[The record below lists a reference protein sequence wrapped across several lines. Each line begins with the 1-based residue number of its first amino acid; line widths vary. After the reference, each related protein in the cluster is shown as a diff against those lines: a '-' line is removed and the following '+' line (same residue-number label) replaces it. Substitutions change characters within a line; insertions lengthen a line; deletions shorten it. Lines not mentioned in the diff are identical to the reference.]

1 MASHRSFSFMFVILA
16 GLGLAGAGAPCS
28 EGGTCTTKLTKGMI
42 VLQHRVAA
50 GKTAPYGRQASSR
63 RRMPKLGTQILET
76 AAKDIGPG
84 QKMIN
89 GSPCDPQNIVVVD
102 QNCIPGS
109 PHFDPEGMICA
120 NDGHHLHEGYC
131 SYGVGASHCA
141 YCKSGSVPAC
151 KGNRDTWDAGF
162 GLCETYKNENQK
174 WCSLD
179 QKDNLFAA
187 EVCSEC
193 GLCTQAIPECAK
205 IPKAAISGHNKKHLT
220 GQTVESCA
228 RACFGE
234 SWCKSFDWYK
244 GKGGCDLSDKSAAD
258 VGGLKHNYNG
268 DPYDHYACESVVSV
282 STKSIIPNA
291 AISGHNK
298 KHLVKQTV
306 ESCSQACM
314 RQTWCKSFDWYKQKK
329 ACDLSDKSASDVG
342 GLRFDYP
349 PYDHYPVVRSMGR
362 KAIIGEYQDQQI
374 MAHTPMMNTSVFVAS
389 MGSISLGMLAV
400 GFLVLTRAR
409 KQAGRGADLL
419 MVQTEGAAP
428 AAE

>member
-151 KGNRDTWDAGF
+151 KGNRDTWDAGY

-220 GQTVESCA
+220 GQTVESCT

-244 GKGGCDLSDKSAAD
+244 GQKGCDLSDKSAAD
-258 VGGLKHNYNG
+258 VGGLKHDYHD
-268 DPYDHYACESVVSV
+268 DPYDHYACESNILGPVYTLKGPGRC
-282 STKSIIPNA
+282 TKDGKGEFSSSAPPTLA
-291 AISGHNK
+291 WGWSWYQKYGSG
-298 KHLVKQTV
+298 L
-306 ESCSQACM
+306 EAC
-314 RQTWCKSFDWYKQKK
+314 QK
-329 ACDLSDKSASDVG
+329 ACTAEPTCFGMSWHHGGNCIAHKDRVPVKKGTGAWALGEGWSSGSCYGNDRATTTVQALSVDG
-342 GLRFDYP
+342 G
-349 PYDHYPVVRSMGR
+349 STG
-362 KAIIGEYQDQQI
+362 
-374 MAHTPMMNTSVFVAS
+374 
-389 MGSISLGMLAV
+389 GSS
-400 GFLVLTRAR
+400 
-409 KQAGRGADLL
+409 
-419 MVQTEGAAP
+419 
-428 AAE
+428 